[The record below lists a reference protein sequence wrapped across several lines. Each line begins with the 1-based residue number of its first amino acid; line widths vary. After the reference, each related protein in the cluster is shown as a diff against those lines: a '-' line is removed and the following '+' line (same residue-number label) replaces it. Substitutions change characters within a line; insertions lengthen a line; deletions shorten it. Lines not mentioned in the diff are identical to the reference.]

1 MNNLSTPQIYMALI
15 ITGAVMLL
23 LFYLAAWLSHMVR
36 KAWLWVDD
44 AKTDAPYPMTLL
56 IAKVRGYQH
65 SEGIRFYKGCRTI
78 DSSDLLATVALMF
91 LCGPLAIYLSFQFYP
106 VVLAAALLYAIAHTA
121 RFARRHK
128 KLFDEHV
135 KDPKAHK

>member
-1 MNNLSTPQIYMALI
+1 MNHLSTPQVYLALF
-15 ITGAVMLL
+15 MLGVV
-23 LFYLAAWLSHMVR
+23 LFVTFYFAAWLSHMVR

-44 AKTDAPYPMTLL
+44 SKTDAPYPMTLL
-56 IAKVRGYQH
+56 IARLLGYTH
-65 SEGIRFYKGCRTI
+65 GGFHFNKGSKKK
-78 DSSDLLATVALMF
+78 DSCDLLGMAALT
-91 LCGPLAIYLSFQFYP
+91 LLGGPLAIYLAIQFYP
-106 VVLAAALLYAIAHTA
+106 VVLAAGLLYAIAHTA

>member
-1 MNNLSTPQIYMALI
+1 MNQLSTPQ
-15 ITGAVMLL
+15 V
-23 LFYLAAWLSHMVR
+23 YLALFMLGVALFVTFYFAAWFSHMVR

-44 AKTDAPYPMTLL
+44 SKTDAPYPMTLL
-56 IAKVRGYQH
+56 IAKVLGYQH
-65 SEGIRFYKGCRTI
+65 SSGYQFYKGRKTK
-78 DSSDLLATVALMF
+78 DSCDLLGMAALT
-91 LCGPLAIYLSFQFYP
+91 LLGGPLAVYLSFKFYP
-106 VVLAAALLYAIAHTA
+106 VVLAAGLLYAIAHTA

>member
-1 MNNLSTPQIYMALI
+1 MNNLSTPQVYLALFML
-15 ITGAVMLL
+15 GVVMML

-56 IAKVRGYQH
+56 IAKVWGYQH
-65 SEGIRFYKGCRTI
+65 SGGHQFYKGCRTK
-78 DSSDLLATVALMF
+78 DSCDILATVAVVF
-91 LCGPLAIYLSFQFYP
+91 LFGPVVIRLSFQFYP

>member
-1 MNNLSTPQIYMALI
+1 MNQLSTPQVYLALF
-15 ITGAVMLL
+15 MLGVV
-23 LFYLAAWLSHMVR
+23 LFVTFYFAAWLSHMVR

-44 AKTDAPYPMTLL
+44 GKTDAPFPMTLL
-56 IAKVRGYQH
+56 IAKVLGYQH
-65 SEGIRFYKGCRTI
+65 GSGYQFYKGCRTK
-78 DSSDLLATVALMF
+78 DSCDLLGMVALMF
-91 LCGPLAIYLSFQFYP
+91 LAGPLAIYLAFQFYP
-106 VVLAAALLYAIAHTA
+106 IVLSLALLYAIAHTA